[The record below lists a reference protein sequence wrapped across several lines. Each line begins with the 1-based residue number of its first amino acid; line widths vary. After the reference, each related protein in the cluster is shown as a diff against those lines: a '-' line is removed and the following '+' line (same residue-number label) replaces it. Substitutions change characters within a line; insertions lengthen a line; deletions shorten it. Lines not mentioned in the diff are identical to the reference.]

1 MKEFGSL
8 FKVHQIEVIFL
19 SIGQPYVVL
28 LNRLRWNNVSRVAHW
43 EGEEYAS
50 NAYSSV
56 DKAILLLTD
65 GIGLESVK
73 CVDICRVGSPT
84 ETL

>member
-1 MKEFGSL
+1 M
-8 FKVHQIEVIFL
+8 
-19 SIGQPYVVL
+19 
-28 LNRLRWNNVSRVAHW
+28 RRVAQW
-43 EGEEYAS
+43 ESEEYAS
-50 NAYSSV
+50 NACTSV
-56 DKAILLLTD
+56 FRAVLLLTD